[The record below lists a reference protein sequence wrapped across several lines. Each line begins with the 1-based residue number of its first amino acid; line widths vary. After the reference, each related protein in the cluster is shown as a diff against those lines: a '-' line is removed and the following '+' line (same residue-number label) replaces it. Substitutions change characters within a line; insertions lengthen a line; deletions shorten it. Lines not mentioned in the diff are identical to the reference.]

1 MEEIQVNFIESDDY
15 VIKKTTK
22 WVFIFT
28 TIILSINLL
37 YNLKV
42 FSKIKIYLLN
52 NIKVSGYIMKIND
65 KSIAYIRNKS
75 QGTDILKKVSLHYI
89 DKNGIE
95 NIKQV
100 IVSDTIIYEKKE
112 FTLADLKSTTQIA
125 NSIIK
130 YNDFKKPIVNV
141 KIIGEKY
148 YKNDIKPKV
157 CVVYSDNLYIGD
169 NKIRFNGENGEK
181 VIQETVL
188 ANNNTIKKSKITQE
202 NVIKEPKD
210 KVIEVGNLNPIAY
223 NKAFLIMPVK
233 GWISSPF
240 GIRQGV
246 MHKGIDIAANTGEH
260 IACALDGEVIFSG
273 WQNGYGKVMIID
285 HGSEIKTLYAH
296 CSKLYK
302 RKGDLVKKGEY
313 IAEVGSTGNST
324 GPHLHFEL
332 RYSDSPKNPL
342 DFIIE

>member
-1 MEEIQVNFIESDDY
+1 MNFIESEDY
-15 VIKKTTK
+15 VIKKAIK
-22 WVFIFT
+22 WVIVFTAIIF
-28 TIILSINLL
+28 SINLL

-42 FSKIKIYLLN
+42 FNKIKIYLIN

-65 KSIAYIRNKS
+65 KSIAYIKNKN

-89 DKNGIE
+89 DKNEIE
-95 NIKQV
+95 KIKKV
-100 IVSDTIIYEKKE
+100 IVSDIIIYEKKV

-130 YNDFKKPIVNV
+130 FNDFKEPIVNV
-141 KIIGEKY
+141 RIIGEKY

-169 NKIRFNGENGEK
+169 NKITFNGESGEK

-188 ANNNTIKKSKITQE
+188 ANNSSIKKSKITQE

-223 NKAFLIMPVK
+223 NKPFLIMPVN
-233 GWISSPF
+233 GWISSAF
-240 GIRQGV
+240 GIREGI
-246 MHKGIDIAANTGEH
+246 MHKGIDIAANKGEH
-260 IACALDGEVIFSG
+260 IACPLDGEVIFSG
-273 WQNGYGKVMIID
+273 WQEGYGKVMIID
-285 HGSEIKTLYAH
+285 HGSKIKTLYAH
-296 CSKLYK
+296 CSKLNK
-302 RKGDLVKKGEY
+302 RKGDFVKKGDF

-332 RYSDSPKNPL
+332 RYSNSPKNPL
-342 DFIIE
+342 NFIIE